1 MAIGSPQWMYSSG
14 SAYEIANS
22 LRFNISDGAYLSR
35 VLPSSDRQKFTIS
48 TWFKLGAISSTQAIL
63 TTGDYGAG
71 EGFLNVFLN
80 SAGRMTID
88 DYVQTGGDF
97 YNLRWS
103 TPATGA
109 LFRDPSAWY
118 HLIISVDTTQA
129 TSSNRV
135 KVYINGSDISSEFTQ
150 TTTPSQNANMNIN
163 NGYEVFIGGRYNGDW
178 DWDGYLAEVNFV
190 DGTAEL
196 PSAFGET
203 GDYGEWKPIEYSGTY
218 GTNGFYLDFK
228 LSAATSS
235 GLGNDASSNSN
246 NWTPSN
252 LASTDQMIDTPT
264 NNFATFNPIQPS
276 ETGSAD
282 FYEGN
287 LKVNVGDN
295 EEAFGTFGVSSGKW
309 YFEMYYSGPS
319 GSGNNKIAVGIA
331 DADNPSNNEQV
342 NHGHTGTT
350 YTTVDIIGVAVNVD
364 GETISFYK
372 NNSIIETNTDWS
384 GKGWTTVK
392 PIVSSGNSGGEEVC
406 VMNFGQDSSFAG
418 NKTAQGNQDSNSIG
432 DFYYTPPSGFLALCT
447 SNLPAVAVIP
457 SEHFNTVI
465 YTGNNSTNAI
475 TGVGFQPD
483 LNWIKCRSTG
493 YNNVLND
500 VLRGTGDL
508 FSDTTAVEAD
518 YESVSLQSDGFTL
531 SGTSRV
537 NANTDT
543 FVAWNWKANGSG
555 ASNTSGSITST
566 VSANA
571 DAGFSIVGY
580 TGDGGTSGPTVGHG
594 LSKAPE
600 MVIIKS
606 RTESDRNWVVYHESI
621 GNTYNLWLN
630 LTGAKNTDGSLF
642 WNSTSPT
649 PTVFTS
655 SYGQINTSGQD
666 YIAYCFHSV
675 DGYSK
680 VGSYSGNANADGPFI
695 YTGFRPAYVLIKASN
710 LTGQGSPIFDN
721 ARDTYNPTVKRLQ
734 SNSSTT
740 ELTTDAN
747 IDMLSNGFKAVNTDG
762 SHNSSVG
769 TYIYIAFAEQPFKH
783 SNAR

>member
-531 SGTSRV
+531 GGTSRV

-555 ASNTSGSITST
+555 SSNTNGSINTT
-566 VSANA
+566 ATSANV
-571 DAGFSIVGY
+571 DAGFSISTY
-580 TGDGGTSGPTVGHG
+580 TGTGVSATIGHG

-600 MVIIKS
+600 MIIAKK
-606 RTESDRNWVVYHESI
+606 RNSTGDWMVYANNDPTDYLRMNTTNASTDSNNAWDDTSPTATVWSVGVDGAVNGS
-621 GNTYNLWLN
+621 GNTY
-630 LTGAKNTDGSLF
+630 
-642 WNSTSPT
+642 
-649 PTVFTS
+649 V
-655 SYGQINTSGQD
+655 
-666 YIAYCFHSV
+666 AYCFHSV

-680 VGSYSGNANADGPFI
+680 VGSYTGNGSSDGTFV
-695 YTGFRPAYVLIKASN
+695 YTGGRVAWLM
-710 LTGQGSPIFDN
+710 
-721 ARDTYNPTVKRLQ
+721 VKRSDGVENWVMIDNKRHPINDVNTPRLYPNL
-734 SNSSTT
+734 SNS
-740 ELTTDAN
+740 EYEDAS
-747 IDMLSNGFKAVNTDG
+747 IYVDYLSNGFKIRSTQNMMNTSG
-762 SHNSSVG
+762 GN
-769 TYIYIAFAEQPFKH
+769 YIYLCFFEHPFKH